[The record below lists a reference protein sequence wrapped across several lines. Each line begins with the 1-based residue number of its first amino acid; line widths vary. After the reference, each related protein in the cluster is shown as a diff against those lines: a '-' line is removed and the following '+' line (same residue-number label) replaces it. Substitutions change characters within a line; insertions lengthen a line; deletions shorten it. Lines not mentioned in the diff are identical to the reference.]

1 MKKWQ
6 DKESLKELLCHL
18 IEFPS
23 ITGSEAELAI
33 SEFIHMQLNDLDYF
47 QEHPEDLQIH
57 PTSDGRKFV
66 TAFVRNGNKKETV
79 VLISHFDVVDVEDY
93 GEWKNLAFRP
103 KELTQEFLANID
115 ELPDLVQED
124 LKESEWLFGR
134 GSMDMKA
141 GLTLQMSMIEKAT
154 QGEFDG
160 NLLLLTVPDEE
171 ANSTGMMEA
180 VEVLLEMSQ
189 LHDLEYKACLNSEPV
204 FTRYPGDTNQY
215 VYTGSIGKLLP
226 GFLCYGMET
235 HVGEP
240 FSGINA
246 NYMVSE
252 LTKELELNTDFCE
265 SIDGEVTPPPTNLM
279 QKDLKEEYSVQI
291 PHVAVTMYNLMVM
304 DRSVSEINK
313 DLLSLAS
320 KVAKRIERH
329 LYNHAMTFT
338 QWESFEPL
346 EHHISVFTYQDLLEK
361 AIQQYGEA
369 EIVRRQAYIAA
380 NYKVL
385 GDRDLSTRL
394 VYDLASLCKDEGP
407 MIVLFYS
414 PPFYPA
420 VSSRKNPFIK
430 QVVREMIEYAETKH
444 NVVLKE
450 QNYFAGLSDLS
461 FTSLSQSVEGLKPLF
476 RNMPLFQNGYRFPLD
491 ELQQL
496 KIPVMNLGPQ
506 GRDAHKWTERLNID
520 YSFGVFH
527 DMLPV
532 AISKLLKNK

>member
-18 IEFPS
+18 VEFPS

-47 QEHPEDLQIH
+47 RRNPQNLQIH
-57 PTSDGRKFV
+57 PTRDGRKFV
-66 TAFVRNGNKKETV
+66 TAFVRNGNQADTV
-79 VLISHFDVVDVEDY
+79 ILISHFDVVDVEDY

-103 KELTQEFLANID
+103 KELTQEYLANSSD
-115 ELPDLVQED
+115 LPDLVQQD
-124 LKESEWLFGR
+124 LKDSEWLFGR

-141 GLTLQMSMIEKAT
+141 GLALQMSMIEKAT
-154 QGEFDG
+154 HGEFDG

-189 LHDLEYKACLNSEPV
+189 LYDLEFKACLNSEPV

-240 FSGINA
+240 FSGMNA

-304 DRSVSEINK
+304 DRSVTDINR
-313 DLLSLAS
+313 DLLGLAS
-320 KVAKRIERH
+320 KVAKRIEKH
-329 LYNHAMTFT
+329 LYDHAITFT
-338 QWESFEPL
+338 KWESFKPM
-346 EHHISVFTYQDLLEK
+346 EHQISVLTYEQLLEK

-394 VYDLASLCKDEGP
+394 VFDLAALCRDEGP

-420 VSSRKNPFIK
+420 VSSRKNTHIQ
-430 QVVREMIEYAETKH
+430 QVVSEMIEYAEQAH

-461 FTSLSQSVEGLKPLF
+461 FTSLSQPVEGLKPLF
-476 RNMPLFQNGYRFPLD
+476 QNMPLFQNGYHFPLD

-496 KIPVMNLGPQ
+496 KIPVMNLGPL

-520 YSFGVFH
+520 YSFGAFH

-532 AISKLLKNK
+532 AISKLLK

>member
-1 MKKWQ
+1 MDKWQ

-23 ITGSEAELAI
+23 ITGSDAELAI
-33 SEFIHMQLNDLDYF
+33 SEFIYMKLNELDYF
-47 QEHPEDLQIH
+47 NENPEDLQIH
-57 PTSDGRKFV
+57 PTRDGRKFV
-66 TAFVRNGNKKETV
+66 TALVRNSNQPKTV
-79 VLISHFDVVDVEDY
+79 VLISHFDVVDIEDY

-103 KELTQEFLANID
+103 KELTQEFHANFK
-115 ELPDLVQED
+115 ELPEAVQDDLNNG
-124 LKESEWLFGR
+124 EWLFGR

-141 GLTLQMSMIEKAT
+141 GLALQMSMIEKACK
-154 QGEFDG
+154 GEFDG

-180 VEVLLEMSQ
+180 VEVLLDMSQ
-189 LHDLEYKACLNSEPV
+189 THQLEYTACLNSEPV

-246 NYMVSE
+246 NYMASE
-252 LTKELELNTDFCE
+252 LSKALELNTDFCE
-265 SIDGEVTPPPTNLM
+265 AIDGEVTPPPTNLM

-291 PHVAVTMYNLMVM
+291 PHVAVALYNLMVM
-304 DRSVSEINK
+304 ERSVSDINN
-313 DLLSLAS
+313 DMITLAN
-320 KVAKRIERH
+320 KVARQIEKH
-329 LYNHAMTFT
+329 LYDRAITFT
-338 QWESFEPL
+338 QWESFQPMD
-346 EHHISVFTYQDLLEK
+346 HKISVFTYQQLLEK
-361 AIQQYGEA
+361 AIDQYGEA

-380 NYKVL
+380 NFKVL

-394 VYDLASLCKDEGP
+394 VSDLAALCKDEGP

-420 VSSRKNPFIK
+420 VSSRNNSKI
-430 QVVREMIEYAETKH
+430 Q
-444 NVVLKE
+444 NVVGELIDLAEKKYNVPLKE
-450 QNYFAGLSDLS
+450 QHYFAGLSDLS
-461 FTSLSQSVEGLKPLF
+461 FTSLSQPVEALKPLF
-476 RNMPLFQNGYRFPLD
+476 GNMPLFQNGYQFPLD

-496 KIPVMNLGPQ
+496 KIPVMNFGPL
-506 GRDAHKWTERLNID
+506 GRDAHKWTERLNVD
-520 YSFGVFH
+520 YSFGAFH
-527 DMLPV
+527 EMLPV
-532 AISKLLKNK
+532 AISKLLK

>member
-23 ITGSEAELAI
+23 ITGSEAELGI
-33 SEFIHMQLNDLDYF
+33 SEFIYMQLSDLDYF
-47 QEHPEDLQIH
+47 KTNPDDLKIH
-57 PTSDGRKFV
+57 PTTDGRKFV
-66 TAFVRNGNKKETV
+66 TALVRNGLKSETV
-79 VLISHFDVVDVEDY
+79 VLISHFDVVDIEDY

-103 KELTQEFLANID
+103 KELTQEFMANQS
-115 ELPDLVQED
+115 ELPELVQED
-124 LKESEWLFGR
+124 LKSGEWLFGR

-141 GLTLQMSMIEKAT
+141 GLTLQMSMVEKAGL
-154 QGEFDG
+154 GEFDG
-160 NLLLLTVPDEE
+160 NILLLTVPDEE

-180 VEVLLEMSQ
+180 VEVLLEMSKT
-189 LHDLEYKACLNSEPV
+189 HGLEYKACLNSEPV
-204 FTRYPGDTNQY
+204 FTRFPGDTNQY

-252 LTKELELNTDFCE
+252 LSRELELNTDFCE
-265 SIDGEVTPPPTNLM
+265 SIEGEVTPPPTNLM

-304 DRSVSEINK
+304 DRSVKEIND
-313 DLLSLAS
+313 DLLALAER
-320 KVAKRIERH
+320 VAQRIEKN
-329 LYNHAMTFT
+329 LYDKAMTFT
-338 QWESFEPL
+338 QWEAFEPL
-346 EHHISVFTYQDLLEK
+346 EHKISVFTYQQLLDK
-361 AIQQYGEA
+361 AIEQYGEA
-369 EIVRRQAYIAA
+369 EIIRRQAYIAA
-380 NYKVL
+380 NFKVL

-394 VYDLASLCKDEGP
+394 VFDLAALCKEEGP

-420 VSSRKNPFIK
+420 VSSRKNAHIK
-430 QVVREMIEYAETKH
+430 QVVHDMIDYANVNH

-450 QNYFAGLSDLS
+450 QNYFGGLSDLS
-461 FTSLSQSVEGLKPLF
+461 FTSLSQPVSELVPLF
-476 RNMPLFQNGYRFPLD
+476 GNMPLFSNGYHFPLD

-496 KIPVMNLGPQ
+496 KIPVMNFGPL
-506 GRDAHKWTERLNID
+506 GRDAHKWTERLNVD
-520 YSFGVFH
+520 YSFGPFH

-532 AISKLLKNK
+532 AISKLLK